1 MVPGAHVDVGRD
13 MLARWRDVAREAA
26 STAAM
31 SMLKRTF
38 WTVVLVTAAALTGC
52 ASDDSSDD
60 GGGGTGGP
68 TSPRLSCT
76 ANIAPATFTYEIGD
90 AGRMLTVQPGQA
102 DEQTLE
108 RVGAASDAIYG
119 AWLVSDT
126 MNNGT
131 AVHFELRVASGQ
143 VSAFARCSALGKT
156 AMATATSPAT
166 ITSTTVSI
174 LQSDTDV
181 EYSN

>member
-1 MVPGAHVDVGRD
+1 
-13 MLARWRDVAREAA
+13 
-26 STAAM
+26 
-31 SMLKRTF
+31 MLKRTF

-52 ASDDSSDD
+52 ASDDSSDVGG
-60 GGGGTGGP
+60 GGGGTGNP
-68 TSPRLSCT
+68 TPPRVSCT
-76 ANIAPATFTYEIGD
+76 ASIAPATFTYEVGD
-90 AGRMLTVQPGQA
+90 AGRMLIVQAGQA

-108 RVGAASDAIYG
+108 RVGAANGAIYG
-119 AWLVSDT
+119 AWLVGDT
-126 MNNGT
+126 MNNGL
-131 AVHFELRVASGQ
+131 AVHLELRVASGQ
-143 VSAFARCSALGKT
+143 VSTFARCSAQGKT

>member
-1 MVPGAHVDVGRD
+1 
-13 MLARWRDVAREAA
+13 
-26 STAAM
+26 M

-60 GGGGTGGP
+60 GGGGGGSP
-68 TSPRLSCT
+68 TSTRVSCT
-76 ANIAPATFTYEIGD
+76 ANIAPATFTYEVGD
-90 AGRMLTVQPGQA
+90 AGRMLTVQAGEA

-108 RVGAASDAIYG
+108 RVGPASDAIYG

-131 AVHFELRVASGQ
+131 AIHLELHVASGQ
-143 VSAFARCSALGKT
+143 VSAFGRCSALGKT